1 LKQLILYHI
10 IPRKIRFGESKEKNN
25 RSLLNLNSPYI
36 VKRPVKIS
44 TSYKK
49 NISSNSYNNRIN
61 LKKNNKQFYNFS
73 PDKNNININ
82 YNNNSIYQKKINK
95 MKKVNILSTYPN
107 VNNKINYKKL
117 TTVKFIEQ
125 SIGQKNI

>member
-1 LKQLILYHI
+1 
-10 IPRKIRFGESKEKNN
+10 
-25 RSLLNLNSPYI
+25 
-36 VKRPVKIS
+36 
-44 TSYKK
+44 
-49 NISSNSYNNRIN
+49 
-61 LKKNNKQFYNFS
+61 
-73 PDKNNININ
+73 
-82 YNNNSIYQKKINK
+82 